1 MKDLQKLVLVGGGGT
16 SSDVIALIL
25 SINKDS
31 PRYEILGLLDDG
43 CPVGTMR
50 SGFPVL
56 GGLNANTSFA
66 EDVHFVDCLGST
78 RSYLKREAILNNA
91 GFNLDRFETIIHPSA
106 FIATNAQIGL
116 GTIVYPNVV
125 VLSNV
130 IIYQHVI
137 VLSGVVLNHDVS
149 IGDWSIVASGAM
161 LSGAVK
167 IGRTCYLG
175 SGSSIREGIKIHEGS
190 LIAMG
195 AAVVTDVA
203 EYQVMAGVPAKVLRS
218 AI

>member
-43 CPVGTMR
+43 SPVGTMR
-50 SGFPVL
+50 FGFPVL
-56 GGLNANTSFA
+56 GGLHANTSFA

-91 GFNLDRFETIIHPSA
+91 GFNLDRFETIIHPSI
-106 FIATNAQIGL
+106 FIAEDAKIGL
-116 GTIVYPNVV
+116 GTIIYPNVV

-130 IIYQHVI
+130 TIGKHVI
-137 VLSGVVLNHDVS
+137 ILAGSVLNHDVS
-149 IGDWSIVASGAM
+149 VGDWSILASGVM

-167 IGRTCYLG
+167 IESTCYLG
-175 SGSSIREGIKIHEGS
+175 SASCVREGIHIHSGA
-190 LIAMG
+190 LIGMG
-195 AAVVTDVA
+195 AAVIQNVSA
-203 EYQVMAGVPAKVLRS
+203 NQVVAGVPAR
-218 AI
+218 AIRNVK